1 MNATDTATKPQDL
14 SDPRKFPVRQGQHS
28 CGHCMVNKHEA
39 CPGGVR
45 NGNGQIILC
54 ACKQDGC
61 RAGQPRCTECHNT
74 EANEIGPNWK
84 CIDRADCEAEIERRL
99 AANPTIQWIRSETQK
114 KAVLRPSED
123 TGAPEGPPARAK
135 VSRTPRKPA
144 EPTPCTCGCEGL
156 TKGGKFLP
164 GHDSKYL
171 NQLVEAAERGGRH
184 ADEAALRADAISEAF
199 GAKFRK
205 RAGIK

>member
-1 MNATDTATKPQDL
+1 MSATDTATKDL
-14 SDPRKFPVRQGQHS
+14 TDPRQFPTRQGQHA
-28 CGHCMVNKHEA
+28 CGHCMVGHHDC

-54 ACKQDGC
+54 GCKEDGC

-84 CIDRADCEAEIERRL
+84 CLDRQDCEAEQERRL

-114 KAVLRPSED
+114 KAILQPSED
-123 TGAPEGPPARAK
+123 AGAPEGPPARAR

-144 EPTPCTCGCEGL
+144 EPTPCTCGCEGT

-184 ADEAALRADAISEAF
+184 ADEAAIRADAISEAF

>member
-1 MNATDTATKPQDL
+1 MTATDTATKTDL
-14 SDPRKFPVRQGQHS
+14 TKTPTRMGTLP
-28 CGHCMVNKHEA
+28 CGHCMVSKHDA

-54 ACKQDGC
+54 ACKKDGC

-84 CIDRADCEAEIERRL
+84 CIDRQDCEAEQERRL

-114 KAVLRPSED
+114 KAVVTSED
-123 TGAPEGPPARAK
+123 SGAVEGPPARAR
-135 VSRTPRKPA
+135 VARTPRKPA
-144 EPTPCTCGCEGL
+144 EPTLCTCGCEGT

-184 ADEAALRADAISEAF
+184 ADEAAIRADAISEAF

-205 RAGIK
+205 RAGITK

>member
-1 MNATDTATKPQDL
+1 MTATETQPSIKNPN
-14 SDPRKFPVRQGQHS
+14 DPHEFPTRQGQHS
-28 CGHCMVNKHEA
+28 CGHCMVGHHDC

-54 ACKQDGC
+54 GCKQEDC

-84 CIDRADCEAEIERRL
+84 CLDRLDCEAEQERRL

-114 KAVLRPSED
+114 KAVVASED
-123 TGAPEGPPARAK
+123 AGAVEGPPARAR

-184 ADEAALRADAISEAF
+184 ADEAAIRADAISEAF

-205 RAGIK
+205 RAGITK

>member
-1 MNATDTATKPQDL
+1 MTATEIDTKSPTRMGVL
-14 SDPRKFPVRQGQHS
+14 A
-28 CGHCMVNKHEA
+28 CGHCLVGHHGC

-54 ACKQDGC
+54 ACKWDGC
-61 RAGQPRCTECHNT
+61 RAGRPRCTDCNNR

-84 CIDRADCEAEIERRL
+84 CIDRQDCEAEQERKL
-99 AANPTIQWIRSETQK
+99 AANPTIQWMRNLERQK
-114 KAVLRPSED
+114 RPVAISED
-123 TGAPEGPPARAK
+123 AGALEGPPARQK

-144 EPTPCTCGCEGL
+144 EPTPCTCGCGDL

-171 NQLVEAAERGGRH
+171 NQLVEAADRGGRH
-184 ADEAALRADAISEAF
+184 ADEAAIRADAISEAF

-205 RAGIK
+205 RAGITK